1 MNRTEKNAQP
11 FVGYEYKEVITNVN
25 RVSFLIDG
33 YKNFGWVVDENLNS
47 GIPINLPNPYANVV
61 LRLKRD
67 RKIMNKMELTRL
79 QRNFEFCLKEISHL
93 EKAKTS
99 QATIYALCVGLA
111 GTAFMAGSVFAVTA
125 ATPMIALCVVL
136 AIPAFAGW
144 IAPYFI
150 YKSVVKNKTE
160 KLNLLIEEKQDEIF
174 TICEKGNK
182 LLFNNTYRT

>member
-1 MNRTEKNAQP
+1 MNGIEKNVQP
-11 FVGYEYKEVITNVN
+11 FVGYEYKEVITNADK
-25 RVSFLIDG
+25 VSFLIDG
-33 YKNFGWVVDENLNS
+33 YRNFGWVVDENINS
-47 GIPINLPNPYANVV
+47 GIAGNTPNPYANVV

-93 EKAKTS
+93 EKSKTS
-99 QATIYALCVGLA
+99 QAIIYALSVGLM
-111 GTAFMAGSVFAVTA
+111 GTGFMAGSVFAVTA
-125 ATPMIALCVVL
+125 ATPMVALCVIL

-150 YKSVVKNKTE
+150 YKSVVRNRTE

-174 TICEKGNK
+174 AICEKGNK
-182 LLFNNTYRT
+182 LLY